1 MGTRPGQK
9 IKMTSIDELLCVP
22 ETQGTIDID
31 IRAIYPFENH
41 PFKVVD
47 DEKMDELVDSIKAKG
62 ILTPV
67 IVRPD
72 DEGTYEM
79 ISGHRRL
86 HAAERA
92 GLTKIPAVVKEMT
105 NDDAIIYMVDANI
118 QREEILPS
126 ERAFSMK
133 MKLEAI
139 RRQGARTDLTS
150 GRNEQKLDGVN
161 SRDIIAKENGMSG
174 TAVSRYIRLTELIDE
189 ILQLV
194 DEKRVPIYTGVEISY
209 FTRKIQKWIY
219 QYIRDNGVPKT
230 VEMTELRTE
239 TNQETLTQEELIS
252 FLNGLRPVST
262 ESCKITLT
270 KRKLNRY
277 FPAYMSR
284 DEREKVIYSLLQKW
298 KEEQEAK

>member
-1 MGTRPGQK
+1 
-9 IKMTSIDELLCVP
+9 
-22 ETQGTIDID
+22 
-31 IRAIYPFENH
+31 
-41 PFKVVD
+41 
-47 DEKMDELVDSIKAKG
+47 MDELVDSIKAKG

-161 SRDIIAKENGMSG
+161 SRDIIAKEIGMSG
-174 TAVSRYIRLTELIDE
+174 TAVSRYIRLTELID
-189 ILQLV
+189 
-194 DEKRVPIYTGVEISY
+194 
-209 FTRKIQKWIY
+209 
-219 QYIRDNGVPKT
+219 
-230 VEMTELRTE
+230 
-239 TNQETLTQEELIS
+239 
-252 FLNGLRPVST
+252 
-262 ESCKITLT
+262 
-270 KRKLNRY
+270 
-277 FPAYMSR
+277 
-284 DEREKVIYSLLQKW
+284 
-298 KEEQEAK
+298 